1 MLQAKKSG
9 RGWHRI
15 CWPLLAIILAITLA
29 IPGWTLAAEFS
40 AQMITRGAHTE
51 GTQGK
56 IYVKGDK
63 IRQEFGGGEEAHISI
78 LRPDKQV
85 VWMVMPG
92 QKMYME
98 MPLTAQATGK
108 MMQMPQDEAQT
119 KLLGT
124 ETVNGYAADK
134 YETVTKNN
142 GKSAKHYVWVAK
154 KLGLPIKMTGP
165 DHSFSMEYQ
174 NIKEGEVPDS
184 LFEIPAGCQKMTMPT
199 GMPLR

>member
-15 CWPLLAIILAITLA
+15 WWALLAITLA
-29 IPGWTLAAEFS
+29 LPGWTLAAEFS
-40 AQMITRGAHTE
+40 AQMITRNPDLGE
-51 GTQGK
+51 TQGK

-63 IRQEFGGGEEAHISI
+63 IRQEFGPGEEAHISI

-124 ETVNGYAADK
+124 EAVNGYAVDK

-142 GKSAKHYVWVAK
+142 GKSAKHYVWLAK
-154 KLGLPIKMTGP
+154 KLGLPIKMTSP
-165 DHSFSMEYQ
+165 DHSFSMEYR
-174 NIKEGEVPDS
+174 NIKEGGVPDS
-184 LFEIPAGCQKMTMPT
+184 LFEIPAGYQKMTMPT
-199 GMPLR
+199 GMPMR